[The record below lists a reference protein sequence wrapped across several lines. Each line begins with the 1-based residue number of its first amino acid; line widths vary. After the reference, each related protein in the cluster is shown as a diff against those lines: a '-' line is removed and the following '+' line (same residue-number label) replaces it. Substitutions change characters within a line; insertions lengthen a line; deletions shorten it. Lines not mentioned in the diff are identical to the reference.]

1 LIEIPLAEFAIVMQ
15 GALMMSRFV
24 RRVFLGV
31 LLTACGCGGPYKEP
45 TIDNFDGRLVHK
57 EEPVSFPE
65 GEEVRLQLAFHK
77 NGERFGVPIKP
88 DGSFDIGW
96 MPIGSYSA
104 TLERRGGELDGARSA
119 PARRHEIKG
128 GFTVVE
134 GQTEYEIELGDDYK
148 P

>member
-1 LIEIPLAEFAIVMQ
+1 MTYRV
-15 GALMMSRFV
+15 V
-24 RRVFLGV
+24 CVVFLGV
-31 LLTACGCGGPYKEP
+31 LLAAAGCDGPYKEP

-57 EEPVSFPE
+57 GEPVSFPE
-65 GEEVRLQLAFHK
+65 GEVVRLQLVFHK

-88 DGSFDIGW
+88 DGTFDIGW

-104 TLERRGGELDGARSA
+104 TLERRGGESSGARSA
-119 PARRHEIKG
+119 PERRHEVKG

-134 GQTEYEIELGDDYK
+134 GQTEYEIELGDDYA